1 MKPHLLSSTSLIAL
15 ALVAPAVVSTRAQA
29 TQITGSSPIQIGG
42 ITPVGGS
49 GDLLSATSFNF
60 TSTSWH
66 AGIHATGNFTS
77 VPIGSAIN
85 NSTLT
90 FGSLGTYA
98 FVSSNGDF
106 TAAPSI
112 TVGTQTFTSA
122 VVASSGSFASGSE
135 SLAVYLV
142 GSFQPAGALAGFSS
156 NNASETISFTETGI
170 TTTSLGSF
178 SVSATFASPAA
189 APPSTPTP
197 TPSPVPEPASLA
209 LLGVGLAGLGTI
221 RRRRKT

>member
-15 ALVAPAVVSTRAQA
+15 ALVAPAVVGTQAQA
-29 TQITGSSPIQIGG
+29 TQITGSSPIEVGG
-42 ITPVGGS
+42 ISPVGGS

-60 TSTSWH
+60 TSTTWH
-66 AGIHATGNFTS
+66 AGSHATGNFTA
-77 VPIGSAIN
+77 VPVNSAIN

-90 FGSLGTYA
+90 IGSLGTYA

-122 VVASSGSFASGSE
+122 VVASSGSIGSGSE
-135 SLAVYLV
+135 SLAIYLV
-142 GSFQPAGALAGFSS
+142 GNFQPLGALSGFSS
-156 NNASETISFTETGI
+156 NNASETISFTESGI
-170 TTTSLGSF
+170 TTSNLGSF

-189 APPSTPTP
+189 APPSTP

-209 LLGVGLAGLGTI
+209 LLGVGLAGLGAI
-221 RRRRKT
+221 RRRRKI